1 MEHTIPRYELRKL
14 QSDFPSVTIKSSE
27 GACDF
32 IKQFYGDDIEIFES
46 SFILLLNRAN
56 ATIGYAKISQGGL
69 TGTVMD
75 PRLIAKY
82 AVESLAVSIILAH
95 NHPSGNLNPSQQD
108 IDITKKIK
116 EGLKMLD
123 INVFDHII
131 LSSTGY
137 YSLLENGLM

>member
-14 QSDFPSVTIKSSE
+14 QTDFPAVTIKSSE
-27 GACDF
+27 DTCNF
-32 IKQFYGDDIEIFES
+32 IKQFYGDDMDIFES
-46 SFILLLNRAN
+46 SFVLLLNRAN
-56 ATIGYAKISQGGL
+56 TTIGYAKISQGGL

-137 YSLLENGLM
+137 YSLSENGLM